1 MNKCILTVFT
11 TIFSLIC
18 IMSST
23 IFAAEEKIAPAP
35 AAAAKREYTAE
46 EFHKALLEEVE
57 KVLVKTKQEK
67 FVEITKELLNKEQ
80 EFKVQTLALERE
92 REQLDMNKRE
102 FEKKVQ
108 AFFSLQ
114 QKLLGCLESQDS
126 LKDKRID
133 HMVDVV
139 SNMKPDS
146 AAQLLSAQEVEL
158 AVSILGKL
166 DAVKVS
172 KIFNLMDKE
181 ISARL
186 QKQYLNMKK

>member
-1 MNKCILTVFT
+1 MRIPIIVTVLLYGL
-11 TIFSLIC
+11 IFCS
-18 IMSST
+18 
-23 IFAAEEKIAPAP
+23 FAQAVDQKTPSAGAVSG
-35 AAAAKREYTAE
+35 KREYTPE

-67 FVEITKELLNKEQ
+67 FVEITKELMNKEQ
-80 EFKVQTLALERE
+80 DIKLRDLELARE
-92 REQLDMNKRE
+92 REQLNLNKRE
-102 FEKKVQ
+102 FEKKIK
-108 AFFSLQ
+108 AFEGEQ
-114 QKLLGCLESQDS
+114 QKLLGCLDAQDN
-126 LKDKRID
+126 LKEKRID

-139 SNMKPDS
+139 SNMKPES

-166 DAVKVS
+166 EAVKVS

-186 QKQYLNMKK
+186 QKQYLSMKK

>member
-1 MNKCILTVFT
+1 MKKIILAL
-11 TIFSLIC
+11 LITMLSVTLAGA
-18 IMSST
+18 IEQKT
-23 IFAAEEKIAPAP
+23 PPNPAVTE
-35 AAAAKREYTAE
+35 KREYTPA
-46 EFHKALLEEVE
+46 EFHKAVLEEVE

-80 EFKVQTLALERE
+80 EFKLQALSLEKE
-92 REQLDMNKRE
+92 REQLNLNKRE
-102 FEKKVQ
+102 FEKKIQ
-108 AFFSLQ
+108 AFYSIQ
-114 QKLLGCLESQDS
+114 QKLIGCLESQDN
-126 LKDKRID
+126 LKDKRVD

-146 AAQLLSAQEVEL
+146 AAQLLSAQEVDL

-166 DAVKVS
+166 EAVKVS

-186 QKQYLNMKK
+186 QKQYLNMKR